1 MYIHHPSHLKE
12 ILTLQNYDYMGII
25 FKGFQPKLGREHC
38 VQYFL
43 MPETSFKLKVGMR
56 SHTRSHRWLFYNT
69 KYIPGQEKYFS
80 ILVLPPISFKLNVRG
95 ERQR

>member
-12 ILTLQNYDYMGII
+12 ILTLKNYDYMGII
-25 FKGFQPKLGREHC
+25 LDGFQPKLGRERR

-56 SHTRSHRWLFYNT
+56 SHTRSHRWLFYNK
-69 KYIPGQEKYFS
+69 KYILGQEEFFS
-80 ILVLPPISFKLNVRG
+80 ILVLSP
-95 ERQR
+95 